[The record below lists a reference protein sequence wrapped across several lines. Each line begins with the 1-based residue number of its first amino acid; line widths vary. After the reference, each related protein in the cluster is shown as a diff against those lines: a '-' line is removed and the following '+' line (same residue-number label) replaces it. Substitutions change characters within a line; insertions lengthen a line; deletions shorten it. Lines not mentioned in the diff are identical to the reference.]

1 MPPERS
7 SFRPDVEG
15 LRGVAILL
23 VVLFHAG
30 VPALA
35 GGFVGVDVFFVLSG
49 YFITALLVREWSRS
63 GELNLAEF
71 YGRRA
76 LRLLPPLLLV
86 LLATLAAAMW
96 LYAPIDRSS
105 VASDASSVALYAGN
119 YAFARGAVDY
129 FGAGANPLLHTWSLA
144 VEEQFYL
151 VWPLLFLLVSLLAGV
166 RRRAG
171 ASDDATRPLLASL
184 ALLGVCSFVASV
196 WLTRVSQPWAFFG
209 MPTRIWEFAL
219 GGALAVIWARTEHS
233 SEGRSTK
240 NAGGGLLL
248 QAGALVALGLAVATY
263 DRITPY
269 PGVAALVPALA
280 ALAMLVGGRLAPD
293 SIVSRALSMPPLRW
307 LGRLSYAWYLWH
319 WPLVGLGAVLAPDI
333 GVDGRLAWSGVALVL
348 AWATYRL
355 IERPAREGPPSRL
368 SPTWLASLALFA
380 SVGAAL
386 LAHGAMRVAERQ
398 VARPDQ
404 RVFAAARGDRMRHE
418 CWANTVDDAKL
429 PCVLGDAGASQ
440 TIALLGDSHAEHW
453 LGALDRAGRE
463 RGWKIDAMVKGG
475 CPVAELP
482 ELMHVRLKRQ
492 YAECTRY
499 REAMIRRLISLRPSA
514 VILSSWDHYVS
525 PDGASSDWQVTPAM
539 WQRGLRRTYAR
550 LTGAGL
556 RVVVIRGTP
565 RTWFDVPACL
575 SRRAARLPFADECRY
590 ERTQS
595 FNAAARAAQNAA
607 ARGLPIRFLD
617 MNDQICSAANC
628 GVTRNGL
635 VIFTD
640 DNHLTASFSRSL
652 GPVFGDRL
660 ATALGWT
667 SDARRS
673 SRTDG
678 SMPRRAASILSATP
692 ARRLR

>member
-1 MPPERS
+1 MPHERS

-63 GELNLAEF
+63 GELRLGDF

-86 LLATLAAAMW
+86 LLTTLAAVMW
-96 LYAPIDRSS
+96 LYAPIDR
-105 VASDASSVALYAGN
+105 AAIAGDASSVALYAGN

-151 VWPLLFLLVSLLAGV
+151 VWPLLFLLVSLLAGA
-166 RRRAG
+166 RQRAD
-171 ASDDATRPLLASL
+171 ARDDATRPLLASL
-184 ALLGVCSFVASV
+184 ALLGVLSFIASV

-219 GGALAVIWARTEHS
+219 GGALAVIWGWTEQSGGARRETRATCGS
-233 SEGRSTK
+233 
-240 NAGGGLLL
+240 LL
-248 QAGALVALGLAVATY
+248 QAGALVALVFAVAAY
-263 DRITPY
+263 DRMTPY
-269 PGVAALVPALA
+269 PGVAALAPALA
-280 ALAMLVGGRLAPD
+280 ALALLIGGQWSPD
-293 SIVSRALSMPPLRW
+293 GVISRALSLPPLRW

-319 WPLVGLGAVLAPDI
+319 WPLVGLGAVLARDI
-333 GVDGRLAWSGVALVL
+333 GVGGRLAWSGVALML
-348 AWATYRL
+348 AWATWRFM
-355 IERPAREGPPSRL
+355 ERPAREGRLSRL
-368 SPTWLASLALFA
+368 SPAWLATLALFA
-380 SVGAAL
+380 SLGAAL
-386 LAHGAMRVAERQ
+386 LARGAMRVAQRQ
-398 VARPDQ
+398 AARPDQ
-404 RVFAAARGDRMRHE
+404 RAFAAARNDRMQHE
-418 CWANTVDDAKL
+418 CWANSVDDATL
-429 PCVLGDAGASQ
+429 PCVLGDVRSSR

-463 RGWKIDAMVKGG
+463 RGWKIDAMVMGG

-499 REAMIRRLISLRPSA
+499 REAMIRRIISLRPSA

-525 PDGASSDWQVTPAM
+525 SEGASPDWQVTPET
-539 WQRGLRRTYAR
+539 WRRGLRRTYAR
-550 LTGAGL
+550 LTAAGL
-556 RVVVIRGTP
+556 RVVVVRGTP

-575 SRRAARLPFADECRY
+575 SRRAARLPFADECSYAR
-590 ERTQS
+590 EAS
-595 FNAAARAAQNAA
+595 LNASARAAQDAA

-617 MNDQICSAANC
+617 MNDQICAAPRC
-628 GVTRNGL
+628 GVMHDGL

-640 DNHLTASFSRSL
+640 DNHLTASFSRSMA
-652 GPVFGDRL
+652 PVFGDRL
-660 ATALGWT
+660 ATALGWM
-667 SDARRS
+667 SGAPRS

-678 SMPRRAASILSATP
+678 SMPRRAASILSASL

>member
-1 MPPERS
+1 MPNERS
-7 SFRPDVEG
+7 SFRPDIEG

-49 YFITALLVREWSRS
+49 YFITGLLVSEWSRS
-63 GELNLAEF
+63 GELNLGEF

-86 LLATLAAAMW
+86 LLATLVAVMW
-96 LYAPIDRSS
+96 LYAPIDRP
-105 VASDASSVALYAGN
+105 AITSDARSVALYAGN

-151 VWPLLFLLVSLLAGV
+151 VWPLVFLLVSLLAGT
-166 RRRAG
+166 RRRTG
-171 ASDDATRPLLASL
+171 TSDDPTRPLLASL
-184 ALLGVCSFVASV
+184 ALLGVLSFVASV

-219 GGALAVIWARTEHS
+219 GGALAVLWTRAEQSAESHIESA
-233 SEGRSTK
+233 
-240 NAGGGLLL
+240 NGGLFL
-248 QAGALVALGLAVATY
+248 QVGALVALALAVAAY

-269 PGVAALVPALA
+269 PGVAAAVPALA
-280 ALAMLVGGRLAPD
+280 AVALLVGGRLAPD
-293 SIVSRALSMPPLRW
+293 SVISRVLSALPLRW

-319 WPLVGLGAVLAPDI
+319 WPLVGVGAVISRDI
-333 GVDGRLAWSGVALVL
+333 GIGGRLAWSGVALVL
-348 AWATYRL
+348 AWSTHRF
-355 IERPAREGPPSRL
+355 IEKPAREGGLSRM
-368 SPTWLASLALFA
+368 SASSVATLALFA
-380 SVGAAL
+380 SLGAAL
-386 LAHGAMRVAERQ
+386 LAHGAMRAAERQ

-404 RVFAAARGDRMRHE
+404 RTFAAARADRMQHP
-418 CWANTVDDAKL
+418 CWANTVEDATL
-429 PCVLGDAGASQ
+429 PCVLGDAGSPR

-463 RGWKIDAMVKGG
+463 RGWKIDVMVKGG

-482 ELMHVRLKRQ
+482 ELVNVRLKRQ
-492 YAECTRY
+492 YFECTRY
-499 REAMIRRLISLRPSA
+499 REAMIRRIISLRPSA

-525 PDGASSDWQVTPAM
+525 PGGDAEDWQVSPGM
-539 WQRGLRRTYAR
+539 WQRGLHRTYAR
-550 LTGAGL
+550 LTAAGL
-556 RVVVIRGTP
+556 RVLVIRGTP

-575 SRRAARLPFADECRY
+575 SRRAARLPFADECTYR
-590 ERTQS
+590 RDRAL
-595 FNAAARAAQNAA
+595 NGAALAAQSAA
-607 ARGLPIRFLD
+607 ARGLPVRFVD
-617 MNDQICSAANC
+617 MNDQICSSARC
-628 GVTRNGL
+628 DVMRNGL

-652 GPVFGDRL
+652 APVFGDRV
-660 ATALGWT
+660 ATALGW
-667 SDARRS
+667 SGSAPRS
-673 SRTDG
+673 LSAGG
-678 SMPRRAASILSATP
+678 SLPQRAASILTESL